1 MASLA
6 LIAYLPRYIDEV
18 TGISLG
24 VAIAG
29 FGSFFLVTG
38 EAPDPRAERFS
49 KRQVR
54 AFGAFEILVAVF
66 FASVP
71 FFTNG
76 GGPGYHGSHWGGTF
90 SIATT
95 AVWLLGLLG
104 LMIYNA
110 RKIVK
115 YRRRQ

>member
-6 LIAYLPRYIDEV
+6 LIAYLAQHIDEV

-38 EAPDPRAERFS
+38 EAPDPRTERFS
-49 KRQVR
+49 KRQIR
-54 AFGAFEILVAVF
+54 AFGAFEIFVGVF
-66 FASVP
+66 FASLP
-71 FFTNG
+71 FLTNAE
-76 GGPGYHGSHWGGTF
+76 GPGYHGSHWGGSF
-90 SIATT
+90 SIAST

-104 LMIYNA
+104 LMIHNG

-115 YRRRQ
+115 HRR